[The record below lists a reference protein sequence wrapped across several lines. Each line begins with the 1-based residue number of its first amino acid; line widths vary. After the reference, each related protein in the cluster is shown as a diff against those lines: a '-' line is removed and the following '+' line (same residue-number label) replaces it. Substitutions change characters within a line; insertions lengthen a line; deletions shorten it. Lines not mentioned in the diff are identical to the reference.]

1 MDGMGPITEL
11 NIATP
16 GTCDDM
22 VKAHGALPGFK
33 EIFDLDSWTMRYTRN
48 FYQVLQADINKLKKL
63 GPKSREIMKAVD
75 KDATKLSRD
84 MELWRSLRPPT
95 KGGAAAR
102 RRYQKLLDSE
112 VGEIIQREGLPFST
126 STNPVISAGK
136 FGVQTADD
144 GTKTLG
150 VVIKIRAKKGT
161 PAVITNPYEA
171 EVLIGSGHGLQ
182 VERIGRNVKVK
193 FQDFKSHLGTAA
205 EVEEVVADRVI
216 YARIEKVGKPSG
228 L

>member
-11 NIATP
+11 SIATP

-33 EIFDLDSWTMRYTRN
+33 EIFDLDPWTMRYTRN
-48 FYQVLQADINKLKKL
+48 FYKVLQADLNKLKKL
-63 GPKSREIMKAVD
+63 GPKSREIVKAVD
-75 KDATKLSRD
+75 KDATKLSSD
-84 MELWRSLRPPT
+84 MELWRSLKHPQ
-95 KGGAAAR
+95 GAAAR
-102 RRYQKLLDSE
+102 QRYQKILDAK
-112 VGEIIQREGLPFST
+112 VGTMLPGDRLPFST

-136 FGVQTADD
+136 YGIQTADD

-161 PAVITNPYEA
+161 PAVIMNPYEA

-182 VERIGRNVKVK
+182 VERIGRNVRVK

-205 EVEEVVADRVI
+205 KVEEVVADRVI
-216 YARIEKVGKPSG
+216 YATIEKVRKPSG

>member
-1 MDGMGPITEL
+1 MLQT
-11 NIATP
+11 
-16 GTCDDM
+16 
-22 VKAHGALPGFK
+22 
-33 EIFDLDSWTMRYTRN
+33 DL
-48 FYQVLQADINKLKKL
+48 NKLKKL
-63 GPKSREIMKAVD
+63 GPTSREIVKAID
-75 KDATKLSRD
+75 KDATKLSSD

-95 KGGAAAR
+95 EGGAAAR
-102 RRYQKLLDSE
+102 LRYQVLLDAD
-112 VGEIIQREGLPFST
+112 VGDTIQREGLPFST

-144 GTKTLG
+144 GTKTFG
-150 VVIKIRAKKGT
+150 VIIKIRAKEGT

-193 FQDFKSHLGTAA
+193 FQDFKSDLGTAA
-205 EVEEVVADRVI
+205 EVEEMVADRVI
-216 YARIEKVGKPSG
+216 YATIVKVKKPSG